1 MDEKNGIRRMVN
13 QQLIAQI
20 KANAITLTAELVWLQ
35 RIIEARLENHNTA
48 KPALTMSLLA
58 APTLENNE
66 SMYANFIHHY
76 GMNDSERMVV
86 LLALSVHIRP
96 QMLDVFLQVNDVLN
110 RGYTEFGGIQGKT
123 HSGFLPTGETAL
135 FLLAADDLQQRIEY
149 QQLFDRDHYFAQHTI
164 LKLET
169 VDKGE
174 PLMSG
179 QLVLADEIIDFLT
192 TGELR
197 KPDFSRDFPARLLTT
212 EMAWDDLVLSAET
225 IEQLTELQAWVAH
238 EQTLMQQWGLG
249 KRLRPGYKCLF
260 YGPSG
265 TGKTITATVL
275 GKHMKKDVYRIDLS
289 SVVSKYIGETEKNLE
304 RIFDRAENMNCLLFF
319 DEADALFSKRTTIS
333 SSHDRYA
340 NQEVSYLLQRIED
353 FAGIVIL
360 ASNFR
365 SNFDDAFSRRF
376 QAMVHFPI
384 PNVQQRYRLWTD
396 VLPDDVTLEES
407 LSLQEIAAAYKLSGG
422 TILNVIRYALLM
434 TLQKNTTIMTRNNV
448 LNGIRRELQKEGKT
462 L

>member
-1 MDEKNGIRRMVN
+1 MVE

-20 KANAITLTAELVWLQ
+20 KANAATLNTELVWLQ
-35 RIIEARLENHNTA
+35 SIMEERLENHNSG
-48 KPALTMSLLA
+48 KPVLSINKLP
-58 APTLENNE
+58 APRLEADE

-76 GMNDSERMVV
+76 GMSPPERVV
-86 LLALSVHIRP
+86 ILLALAVHIRP
-96 QMLDVFLQVNDVLN
+96 QMLDVFLQSNELLN
-110 RGYTEFGGIQGKT
+110 RAYTEFGGLQGKT

-135 FLLAADDLQQRIEY
+135 FLIAADDLQIRLEY
-149 QQLFDRDHYFAQHTI
+149 QQLFNRDHFFAQHNI
-164 LKLET
+164 LKLES

-174 PLMSG
+174 PLNSG

-197 KPDFSRDFPARLLTT
+197 KPDFSRDFPARLLST
-212 EMAWDDLVLSAET
+212 EMEWQDLVLSAET
-225 IEQLTELQAWVAH
+225 IEQLKELQAWVDH
-238 EQTLMQQWGLG
+238 EQTLMQEWGLG

-275 GKHMKKDVYRIDLS
+275 GKHVDKDVYRIDLS

-304 RIFDRAENMNCLLFF
+304 RIFDRAENMNCILFF
-319 DEADALFSKRTTIS
+319 DEADSLFSKRTNIS

-353 FAGIVIL
+353 FSGIVVL
-360 ASNFR
+360 ASNFKG
-365 SNFDDAFSRRF
+365 NFDLAFSRRF
-376 QAMVHFPI
+376 QAIVHFPM
-384 PNVQQRYRLWTD
+384 PNPQERYRLWKE
-396 VLPDDVTLEES
+396 VLPEALKLEKK
-407 LSLQEIAAAYKLSGG
+407 LSLQEIADAYPLTGG
-422 TILNVIRYALLM
+422 TILNVIRYVLLM
-434 TLQKNTTIMTRNNV
+434 TLQKESSIISRNDV
-448 LNGIRRELQKEGKT
+448 FNGIRRELQKEGKT